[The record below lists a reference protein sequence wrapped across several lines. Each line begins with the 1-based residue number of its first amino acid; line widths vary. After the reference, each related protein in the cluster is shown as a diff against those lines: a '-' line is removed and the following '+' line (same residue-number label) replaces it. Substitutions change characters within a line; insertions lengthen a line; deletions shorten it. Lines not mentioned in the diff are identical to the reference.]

1 MRSAVNTRTS
11 SIGTGEAVVGNHFA
25 NRVIHRKE
33 TATPMNNLDRNT
45 LKTQQVEKS
54 IATVEVNKSA
64 SDWSVWT
71 CAGSKFTLNYD
82 RTVSF
87 VVCEGSADLAF
98 KTGERLSVR
107 PQDFVTIKAGSIVSW
122 RVTSAIKNLYVYHD
136 TFANADQRPR
146 HEAVE
151 MLG

>member
-1 MRSAVNTRTS
+1 
-11 SIGTGEAVVGNHFA
+11 
-25 NRVIHRKE
+25 
-33 TATPMNNLDRNT
+33 MNNLDWNA

-54 IATVEVNKSA
+54 VATIKINKSA

-71 CAGSKFTLNYD
+71 CAVSDFTLSYD

-107 PQDFVTIKAGSIVSW
+107 PQDFVTIEAGSIVSCG
-122 RVTSAIKNLYVYHD
+122 VTSAIKNRYVYHD

-146 HEAVE
+146 HEPIE
-151 MLG
+151 LLG